1 MGVSYPAGRIP
12 AVDIS
17 TFWDI
22 IETARAQS
30 RPGKPIDHALAD
42 HLASRTRHDIL
53 GYQERFDQMHAALY
67 RRDIWAAA
75 YLVGGGCSDDAFI
88 DFRAGLIAQGR
99 DWYQKVAASPDSL
112 AGHPAVADA
121 PGCSQGEPL
130 FYEAVSYAAPRA
142 FERLTG
148 GQENFY
154 ETLDRY
160 QASREHSGQDPAGE
174 DFDFDD
180 DQQMR
185 RRLPRLSALYL
196 PNRSA

>member
-1 MGVSYPAGRIP
+1 MSYPAGRIP
-12 AVDIS
+12 AVDVS

-22 IETARAQS
+22 IKTARAQS
-30 RPGKPIDHALAD
+30 GPGKPLDRALAG
-42 HLASRTRHDIL
+42 HLASCTRRAIL
-53 GYQERFDQMHAALY
+53 GYQVRFDQMRAALY

-99 DWYQKVAASPDSL
+99 DWYQTVAASPDSL

-121 PGCSQGEPL
+121 PGCSQGKPL

-148 GQENFY
+148 GHEDFNDALY
-154 ETLDRY
+154 RY
-160 QASREHSGQDPAGE
+160 QDSREHSGQDPAGE